1 MQGAGNGSCSESQD
15 VDQLA
20 QLLQLLLVLD
30 AESLLLVDDHE
41 PQLLEGDVLREEAV
55 GADENVDLPFPGA
68 GEDVLRLLRT
78 LEAAHHLHRD
88 RVIGEA
94 LGKGPMVLR
103 REDRRRHQHGDL
115 LLVFHR
121 LECRPQRHFRLAVT
135 DVAADQPVHRLRLL
149 HVGEHVLDGLGL
161 IGSLLEL
168 EVRLELPVHAVR
180 RGKGVP
186 GMGGARGVDVEEL
199 RRHLEQ
205 LLLHLRLALL
215 EGLALERVELGL
227 GRISADVFLDLP
239 EPPDRHVEA
248 VLAGELQ
255 QDEVGGEAAHVEP
268 REPVVA
274 GDSVLDVD
282 DEIALLQVLE
292 VGGVLAKGLRTLGRT
307 ARLGARTEHVLVGVD
322 GDPLALVEEARAHLA
337 DDEMR
342 VGRGIP

>member
-121 LECRPQRHFRLAVT
+121 LECRPQLIHGLHEGGTSLGTQRNGLFG
-135 DVAADQPVHRLRLL
+135 RLL
-149 HVGEHVLDGLGL
+149 
-161 IGSLLEL
+161 
-168 EVRLELPVHAVR
+168 
-180 RGKGVP
+180 
-186 GMGGARGVDVEEL
+186 
-199 RRHLEQ
+199 
-205 LLLHLRLALL
+205 
-215 EGLALERVELGL
+215 
-227 GRISADVFLDLP
+227 
-239 EPPDRHVEA
+239 
-248 VLAGELQ
+248 
-255 QDEVGGEAAHVEP
+255 
-268 REPVVA
+268 
-274 GDSVLDVD
+274 
-282 DEIALLQVLE
+282 
-292 VGGVLAKGLRTLGRT
+292 VGGVLRHRSGYSMEGNAGTR
-307 ARLGARTEHVLVGVD
+307 E
-322 GDPLALVEEARAHLA
+322 
-337 DDEMR
+337 DE
-342 VGRGIP
+342 